1 MSTLLRI
8 GRPARVHGISPCLQ
22 STRRL
27 SARVERVDR
36 VNPPISTL
44 PAPVNLPA
52 KDAHDSKMKYWFET
66 GKAYLSFFKTGV
78 RNVWANSKV
87 ARKLRKSKGNELTR
101 AEFQLIVRSRHDVN
115 RLPIFAIVLLVFGE
129 FTPLV
134 APFLVGVMPK
144 TCRPPQT
151 EEGLARRAEIQRQ
164 IAEQRWN
171 EVVDSVPRNLKP
183 LIQKDPYQ
191 LFEKLRTIAG
201 PDEEGAVLATRV
213 ANTLSFKLA
222 CMYDLYTK
230 PMFKLREKTTHW
242 GPLSQAIAT
251 RIFFK
256 REHRRH
262 SQYYTYLIRDSELL
276 LRDGEIHQLSSRELR
291 IACMERGINVLDRSD
306 AEARNDL
313 MKWLLADRRKREQ
326 TLREDMPEMKKQSD
340 QWMEAQKIRR

>member
-27 SARVERVDR
+27 SARVKRVDR

-78 RNVWANSKV
+78 RNVWANSKA
-87 ARKLRKSKGNELTR
+87 ARELRKSKGNELTR

-164 IAEQRWN
+164 TAEQRWK

-191 LFEKLRTIAG
+191 LLGKLRTIAG
-201 PDEEGAVLATRV
+201 PDEEGA
-213 ANTLSFKLA
+213 
-222 CMYDLYTK
+222 
-230 PMFKLREKTTHW
+230 LREKSTHW

-251 RIFFK
+251 RIFLK

-276 LRDGEIHQLSSRELR
+276 LRDGEIHQLSTRELR